1 MNISNSL
8 KGHLAV
14 FFAYIFLGSN
24 FMFVKVL
31 MPEVLSPM
39 AFFFTRIWG
48 IIPFAFILYLFKP
61 QKIKRKH
68 FIPLLVSAIMIVT
81 ISNHSYFYGLNL
93 TSPVDASILMT
104 CTPIFALFF
113 SVLAKH
119 EKFSLLKIIGVIV
132 GGIGAVV
139 LILYGSKSGNHEATL
154 KGNLAFLLTSL
165 AYGAY
170 IVASKPII
178 QNYNA
183 ATSIFW
189 IFFLGGLTII
199 PVVYEPV
206 VSTDWLSISTK
217 DYLMIG
223 YTVLIATLLA
233 YSLAIYSLKH
243 LPPSVSSSYI
253 YIQPVTVFVMILFS
267 DALHQGKNF
276 KDDFSW
282 VKVFSCVLVFIG
294 ILIII
299 RGRKIELQKI
309 KKKKI

>member
-1 MNISNSL
+1 MNISNNL

-39 AFFFTRIWG
+39 AFFFTRVWG
-48 IIPFAFILYLFKP
+48 IIPFVFILYLFKP
-61 QKIKRKH
+61 QRIKKKH
-68 FIPLLVSAIMIVT
+68 FIPLFVSAIMIVT
-81 ISNHSYFYGLNL
+81 ISNHTYFYGLNL

-119 EKFSLLKIIGVIV
+119 EKFSYLKILGVIV

-139 LILYGSKSGNHEATL
+139 LILYGNESGNQAATL
-154 KGNLAFLLTSL
+154 KGNIAFLITSL

-183 ATSIFW
+183 PTSIFW
-189 IFFLGGLTII
+189 IFFIGGLTII
-199 PVVYEPV
+199 PIVYEPV
-206 VSTDWLSISTK
+206 MNTNWAAISTN

-267 DALHQGKNF
+267 DLFHKGKDF

-282 VKVFSCVLVFIG
+282 MKVFSCVLVFIG

-299 RGRKIELQKI
+299 RGRKLELQKTL
-309 KKKKI
+309 KNK